1 MMKRAII
8 LVSTLLVGLLLLGSV
23 GACVPQPTVE
33 TRQQIVGVERGDM
46 VITVSADGNL
56 VLPEQ
61 RDLTFATSGTIVEI
75 LIEEGDVV
83 VEGQVLARLD
93 TIDLERDV
101 VTREQAVK
109 SSELAVRNAEI
120 DLRQFDQDSEAAI
133 RNAEI
138 ALEKATDDFR
148 QITYPYTYSTF
159 TIDIPVALAA
169 IKQAETRLGDLQAML
184 PDGLDDSELDTAQ
197 EKLRKA
203 LDDLVAAREKLMR
216 GQGADIFGDTSQGAI
231 LSFASFWTLKAAEQ
245 SMEQAE
251 VALTKLRDNAVTGRE
266 KAEVALE
273 SAQVNLETANNQL
286 DIVLDEL
293 GKAEMRAPFDGV
305 VVQVPARVGEM
316 LTAANYAARTVLTLV
331 NPGWMEIEAEVD
343 EIDVP
348 SVGLGQQGVIT
359 VDALPDLEMAGEVT
373 FISLLARQDSGL
385 VLYRIKVGFSVPE
398 GIFLREGMTAKVDII
413 TNERIGVLLISERA
427 VTEDSEGNP
436 VVKVM
441 SGDQVEERPVTLGA
455 SDGFKT
461 EITEGLNE
469 GDRVIEEIRVR
480 T

>member
-1 MMKRAII
+1 
-8 LVSTLLVGLLLLGSV
+8 
-23 GACVPQPTVE
+23 
-33 TRQQIVGVERGDM
+33 
-46 VITVSADGNL
+46 
-56 VLPEQ
+56 
-61 RDLTFATSGTIVEI
+61 
-75 LIEEGDVV
+75 
-83 VEGQVLARLD
+83 
-93 TIDLERDV
+93 
-101 VTREQAVK
+101 
-109 SSELAVRNAEI
+109 
-120 DLRQFDQDSEAAI
+120 
-133 RNAEI
+133 
-138 ALEKATDDFR
+138 
-148 QITYPYTYSTF
+148 
-159 TIDIPVALAA
+159 
-169 IKQAETRLGDLQAML
+169 
-184 PDGLDDSELDTAQ
+184 
-197 EKLRKA
+197 
-203 LDDLVAAREKLMR
+203 
-216 GQGADIFGDTSQGAI
+216 
-231 LSFASFWTLKAAEQ
+231 
-245 SMEQAE
+245 
-251 VALTKLRDNAVTGRE
+251 
-266 KAEVALE
+266 
-273 SAQVNLETANNQL
+273 VNLETANNQL